1 MRGSK
6 NDFEIKIR
14 ESVTRALID
23 MDGDSCHH
31 NHNACK
37 KFTKIFGKYLE
48 QLYQDICNDFTWSE
62 VIRVILEDICECL
75 SVTYRRWMFVEC
87 IEMVVGLWQTLSTIY
102 MFCVYDIFCFS
113 FLREE
118 DKKLYNSMLNTIYS
132 HHKLSDG
139 ALELR
144 KKR

>member
-1 MRGSK
+1 
-6 NDFEIKIR
+6 
-14 ESVTRALID
+14 
-23 MDGDSCHH
+23 
-31 NHNACK
+31 
-37 KFTKIFGKYLE
+37 
-48 QLYQDICNDFTWSE
+48 
-62 VIRVILEDICECL
+62 
-75 SVTYRRWMFVEC
+75 
-87 IEMVVGLWQTLSTIY
+87 

-144 KKR
+144 KKRLNCQESYCRRKENSLIHEHLFPGVAGNEKIRKNLSTGRTCNL